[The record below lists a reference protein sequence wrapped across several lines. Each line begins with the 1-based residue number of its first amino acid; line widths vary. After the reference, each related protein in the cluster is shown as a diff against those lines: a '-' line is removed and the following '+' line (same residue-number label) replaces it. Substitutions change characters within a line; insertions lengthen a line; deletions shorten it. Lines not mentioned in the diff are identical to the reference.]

1 MPRLVRGRPPRS
13 KTVGFGV
20 TDAESDDLQARAVVA
35 GYATLGAWVRDAIFG
50 VQVAPPPA
58 QIDQDTNA
66 QLRGI
71 GANLNQALKRING
84 GLGTDADWQ
93 LIREASRAVI
103 LLRQKLVGLDPGE
116 PVSDRIAGVPSRLNR
131 VVLSAPKPP
140 PTLGK
145 WDV

>member
-1 MPRLVRGRPPRS
+1 MSRHVRGRPPRA
-13 KTVGFGV
+13 KTIGFGV
-20 TDAESDDLQARAVVA
+20 TDEERSDLQARATVA

-50 VQVAPPPA
+50 IQVAPPPA

-66 QLRGI
+66 QLRGM

-84 GLGTDADWQ
+84 GLGADPDWQ

-103 LLRQKLVGLDPGE
+103 LLRQKLVGLDPGV

-131 VVLSAPKPP
+131 VVPSAPKPP